1 MFTRHQL
8 TCQRAGCGRAFTATR
23 SDALYCSRRCRRD
36 KSIPA
41 APVPNRAARPA
52 PPVEGA
58 PAVTEDDLD
67 GWRRLPG
74 GLLAPPFD
82 QNNVVRVDWF
92 GDMR

>member
-1 MFTRHQL
+1 MFTRHHL
-8 TCQRAGCGRAFTATR
+8 TCERAGCGRAFTATR
-23 SDALYCSRRCRRD
+23 SDARFCSRACRRD
-36 KSIPA
+36 KSTPA
-41 APVPNRAARPA
+41 TALPIGNGPA
-52 PPVEGA
+52 VEDA